1 MQSNE
6 KENLSLNTAFFFKDK
21 NSGYSKTLL
30 TAIRRLI
37 PASAKQKINQNE
49 ILKKYYDRLR
59 RVIIKPIKSPRV
71 YIREGISRM
80 EFFEILHERN
90 VEYVLLRWWHHL
102 PEIPEGE
109 DMDILIKDEHR
120 DLIDD
125 LVVFYDNGTDLKCDF
140 YTIAGSKYGSR
151 RNIPY
156 FQSNLAHTLIKTRIF
171 YKGAYVPSPL
181 LYFASLAYHAVFHK
195 GFNSGLPGFEE
206 KPQEVEHDY
215 TSVLKEQ
222 SLELG
227 LDINMS
233 VQDIFNWLNE
243 QNFAPADDTLSKL
256 VELKP
261 ELSFLQKSLY
271 SDARGGD
278 LIVYMV
284 RERLLKDGLL
294 TVFKDFLEDKY
305 LFDVIDVRIL
315 NPAEKDLCTTQIR
328 GGKWDKGPYK
338 HSGGP
343 PAALIVA
350 YDYHP
355 WPLDSLE
362 AKKQTRMTNRNNP
375 NAKYDF
381 RELTNSSTKMNG
393 KYNGVHSADN
403 ELDAWFYISQ
413 LGEEYHKK
421 ISAEVE
427 IRRQRYAGTWSV
439 KKVLSTGAI
448 SKVELIKYGRGLAVK
463 KTFRPGKEMYF
474 ERELFA
480 VKELSKELPFI
491 PPLLQEGDGY
501 LVVPYYKNILDEL
514 PELEKNKVLV
524 SKRMEIL
531 KVIDSINARGLSFIN
546 FTPKSLIITRENKL
560 YCTGFSFLQKRE
572 PHSSNLEQ
580 SYEFAENP
588 KDSNLDLPKNF
599 HPGLNSFNTVWEPH
613 IGFSKNSY

>member
-1 MQSNE
+1 MQLSKKNNFGFKNTFFL
-6 KENLSLNTAFFFKDK
+6 KERK
-21 NSGYSKTLL
+21 SGYSETLL
-30 TAIRRLI
+30 TAVRKVI
-37 PASAKQKINQNE
+37 PESAKQKINQNK

-80 EFFEILHERN
+80 EFFEILHHRHI
-90 VEYVLLRWWHHL
+90 EYVLLRWWHNL
-102 PEIPEGE
+102 PEIPDGE
-109 DMDILIKDEHR
+109 DMDILIRDEHR
-120 DLIDD
+120 DLVND
-125 LVVFYDNGTDLKCDF
+125 LLVFYDNGTDLKCDF

-156 FQSNLAHTLIKTRIF
+156 FQSNLAHTLIKTRIL

-195 GFNSGLPGFEE
+195 GFNSGLPGFKE
-206 KPQEVEHDY
+206 KPTEVEHDY

-227 LDINMS
+227 LDINMT
-233 VQDIFNWLNE
+233 VQDIYNWLNK

-256 VELKP
+256 VELNP
-261 ELSFLQKSLY
+261 ELGFLQKSLY

-278 LIVYMV
+278 LLVYMV
-284 RERLLKDGLL
+284 RERMLNDGLL
-294 TVFKDFLEDKY
+294 QDFKEFLEDKF

-315 NPAEKDLCTTQIR
+315 NPEEKNRCTTQIR

-338 HSGGP
+338 FSGGP

-350 YDYHP
+350 FDYYP
-355 WPLDSLE
+355 WPLDGLE

-381 RELTNSSTKMNG
+381 RELINSSTKMNG

-413 LGEEYHKK
+413 IGEAYHKK
-421 ISAEVE
+421 ISGEVE
-427 IRRQRYAGTWSV
+427 IRRQRYAGIWSV
-439 KKVLSTGAI
+439 KKVLSIGPI
-448 SKVELIKYGRGLAVK
+448 SKVELIKYGQGLAIK

-480 VKELSKELPFI
+480 VKELSKQLSFI
-491 PPLLQEGDGY
+491 PPLLQQGEGY
-501 LVVPYYKNILDEL
+501 LIVPYLENILDEL
-514 PELEKNKVLV
+514 PELEKNKVLA
-524 SKRMEIL
+524 SKRIEIL
-531 KVIDSINARGLSFIN
+531 KVIDSMNERGFAFIN
-546 FTPKSLIITRENKL
+546 FSPESLIITRDNKL
-560 YCTGFSFLQKRE
+560 YCTGFSFLQKADTH
-572 PHSSNLEQ
+572 PSNMEQ
-580 SYEFAENP
+580 VYEFTGIP
-588 KDSNLDLPKNF
+588 KDFNLDLPKDF
-599 HPGLNSFNTVWEPH
+599 HSGLNSFNKVRPPH
-613 IGFSKNSY
+613 MGFPKNTK